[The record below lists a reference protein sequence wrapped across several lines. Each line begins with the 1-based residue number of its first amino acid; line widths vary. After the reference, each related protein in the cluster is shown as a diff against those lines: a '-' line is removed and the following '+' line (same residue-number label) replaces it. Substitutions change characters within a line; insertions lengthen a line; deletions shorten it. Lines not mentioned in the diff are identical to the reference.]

1 MVLPRIL
8 KRQRTAFANT
18 WRRPGDQAEVSR
30 VWKSLADVCAKTDD
44 ALGEVHALSTMCQL
58 PDLPLY
64 VVSSAANRI
73 NSTLHHSGRPLPQDE
88 LGVLLR
94 GVIDK
99 LEEREGRFVG

>member
-1 MVLPRIL
+1 M
-8 KRQRTAFANT
+8 
-18 WRRPGDQAEVSR
+18 
-30 VWKSLADVCAKTDD
+30 WKSLADVCAKTDD

-99 LEEREGRFVG
+99 LEERRPICRQTTVLVWHGCIGRCMMIQKQKRLRQMV